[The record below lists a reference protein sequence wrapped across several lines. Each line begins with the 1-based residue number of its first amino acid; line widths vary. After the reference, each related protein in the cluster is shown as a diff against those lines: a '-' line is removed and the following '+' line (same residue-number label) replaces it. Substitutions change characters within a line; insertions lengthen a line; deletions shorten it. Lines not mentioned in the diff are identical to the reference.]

1 MEEFVGF
8 FVKLATVYFDYSTF
22 NRTSLHRC

>member
-8 FVKLATVYFDYSTF
+8 FRKVGYCFFDYSTF